1 MDSNG
6 NVIIVGSTLSPG
18 LGTSG
23 VFQQEFQSRAN
34 IRYYDPET
42 GSYSD
47 VATTP
52 KIGLLDIQPS
62 VSRSEIF
69 TFGGFFAY
77 RWSQGIWKEIV
88 LDHPSS
94 DGIFKGQ
101 IADLG
106 STAYLPGA
114 DYFAAVP
121 RRVLYLSRDA
131 GVQWRLAG
139 TEPSLLPDSVYPSS
153 HDPCRLVDFTAT
165 LQSLDCGSTWKQ
177 VVGPGQGQ
185 ILSLFDPRG
194 NGRWIATGTDPGKVP
209 LSESTDA
216 GSSWRTLTRSM
227 PSPSSNAAFT
237 PDPMNLL
244 EFYVSGAEGISRSRD
259 GVTNWDLV
267 YPLSRLGS
275 AVCSALFSDPK
286 FSQVYALCW
295 SSSKADNGLSLPQ
308 LFTTSD
314 GFKTMNKILGDQL
327 ANDYTGA
334 GYIALKNGPNG
345 GVYTITRPRT
355 DGFVAKYD
363 RTGRQLFFTY
373 LGGEHSDEINSVATD
388 ASGNIYVTGITRS
401 KSFPT
406 TNPSPAANASAFIS
420 KLSADGRKLLWS
432 NVFPTDGS
440 PTSILADQSGSVF
453 VTGSASPTLIPNVNG
468 YILQLNSTDGKIV
481 FSGAIERAVQI
492 PRSFKTHFPHSLA
505 MGPDGNLYIGLDD
518 FIVRYKPT
526 ERTSESFISTPYGR
540 AMKIGFNPDGT
551 LWAVGNSLSLQRLG
565 TINQSLTT
573 PGAFQ
578 RIEAGGD
585 RSNLPNQIN
594 DAWVG
599 KFSKNGDLLAGT
611 YFGGPGSDAIVDGF
625 VDPGGNVVAVG
636 TTTGRQLPLSSPL
649 EMMLRPFSGNSFA
662 LKFDSPLSTLQF
674 GTFLNDFD
682 AAAILPHAE
691 GGYWLIGSGRR
702 DTEPGHTFTDAQLI
716 HLRSS
721 PAALPRIDSVLN
733 TTPKDYLRPG
743 STATIQG
750 EGFELDAQVW
760 FGDMKFAAGKIQPK
774 SLEVPL
780 PESVKQGI
788 YDVSVETR
796 GRRSA
801 PVRVRVY

>member
-1 MDSNG
+1 
-6 NVIIVGSTLSPG
+6 
-18 LGTSG
+18 
-23 VFQQEFQSRAN
+23 
-34 IRYYDPET
+34 
-42 GSYSD
+42 
-47 VATTP
+47 
-52 KIGLLDIQPS
+52 
-62 VSRSEIF
+62 
-69 TFGGFFAY
+69 
-77 RWSQGIWKEIV
+77 
-88 LDHPSS
+88 
-94 DGIFKGQ
+94 
-101 IADLG
+101 
-106 STAYLPGA
+106 
-114 DYFAAVP
+114 
-121 RRVLYLSRDA
+121 
-131 GVQWRLAG
+131 
-139 TEPSLLPDSVYPSS
+139 
-153 HDPCRLVDFTAT
+153 
-165 LQSLDCGSTWKQ
+165 
-177 VVGPGQGQ
+177 
-185 ILSLFDPRG
+185 
-194 NGRWIATGTDPGKVP
+194 
-209 LSESTDA
+209 
-216 GSSWRTLTRSM
+216 
-227 PSPSSNAAFT
+227 
-237 PDPMNLL
+237 
-244 EFYVSGAEGISRSRD
+244 
-259 GVTNWDLV
+259 
-267 YPLSRLGS
+267 
-275 AVCSALFSDPK
+275 
-286 FSQVYALCW
+286 
-295 SSSKADNGLSLPQ
+295 
-308 LFTTSD
+308 
-314 GFKTMNKILGDQL
+314 
-327 ANDYTGA
+327 
-334 GYIALKNGPNG
+334 
-345 GVYTITRPRT
+345 
-355 DGFVAKYD
+355 
-363 RTGRQLFFTY
+363 
-373 LGGEHSDEINSVATD
+373 
-388 ASGNIYVTGITRS
+388 
-401 KSFPT
+401 
-406 TNPSPAANASAFIS
+406 
-420 KLSADGRKLLWS
+420 
-432 NVFPTDGS
+432 
-440 PTSILADQSGSVF
+440 
-453 VTGSASPTLIPNVNG
+453 
-468 YILQLNSTDGKIV
+468 
-481 FSGAIERAVQI
+481 
-492 PRSFKTHFPHSLA
+492 

-526 ERTSESFISTPYGR
+526 ERTSDSFISTPYGR

-662 LKFDSPLSTLQF
+662 LKFDSPLRTLQF

-702 DTEPGHTFTDAQLI
+702 DTEPGHTFTDVQLI

-733 TTPKDYLRPG
+733 TSPKDYLRPD
-743 STATIQG
+743 STAIIQG